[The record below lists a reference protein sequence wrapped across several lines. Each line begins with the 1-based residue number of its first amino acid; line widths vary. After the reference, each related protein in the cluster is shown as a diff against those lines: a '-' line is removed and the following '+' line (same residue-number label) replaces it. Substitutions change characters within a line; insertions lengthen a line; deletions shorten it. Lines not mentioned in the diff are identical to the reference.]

1 MHTVHMI
8 LETKSPFPGCDP
20 YLQRRWESCHT
31 QMVVAFGELL
41 RGKLPSDL
49 RPRIE
54 SRVFIE
60 ETDASGFARSSFVKP
75 DAFVVEYPRGY
86 PPPRVETSRVSE
98 GSDEGDTL
106 VADPIEFATVP
117 VEMKEHYIN
126 IVDVTDGERIIT
138 SIEILSPANKAA
150 GPGFD
155 RFRKKQDTMRA
166 GGVSLVEID
175 LIRGGLRAISV
186 PAIFKDAGPEIL
198 YRVAVL
204 PAWRPGSGE
213 LYALTLRHRLP
224 VINLPLRRTDPTLS
238 LDLQAMH
245 DIAYDRGEFAVDV
258 DYRKEPEPP
267 LGTEDA
273 AWSDRLL
280 KAKRLR

>member
-1 MHTVHMI
+1 
-8 LETKSPFPGCDP
+8 
-20 YLQRRWESCHT
+20 
-31 QMVVAFGELL
+31 MVSAVRDLL
-41 RGKLPSDL
+41 RGRLPSSL

-60 ETDASGFARSSFVKP
+60 ETDPAGLTRTAIVRP

-86 PPPRVETSRVSE
+86 PQPQVKLSQVESIE
-98 GSDEGDTL
+98 DGGTL
-106 VADPIEFATVP
+106 VAEPIEFSTIP
-117 VEMKEHYIN
+117 VEMKEHYID
-126 IVDVTDGERIIT
+126 IVDVTDGERIVT
-138 SIEILSPANKAA
+138 SIEVLSPANKAA

-155 RFRKKQDTMRA
+155 QFRKKQDTMRA

-175 LIRGGLRAISV
+175 LIRGGLRAISA
-186 PAIFKDAGPEIL
+186 PAMFKDAGPEIL

-204 PAWRPGSGE
+204 PAWKPGSGE
-213 LYALTLRHRLP
+213 LYAMTLRHRLP
-224 VINLPLRRTDPTLS
+224 VINLPLRRTDPPLS

-267 LGTEDA
+267 LSTEDA

-280 KAKRLR
+280 KAKGLR

>member
-1 MHTVHMI
+1 MT
-8 LETKSPFPGCDP
+8 LQTKSPFPGCDP

-41 RGKLPSDL
+41 RGRLPSTL

-54 SRVFIE
+54 ARVFIE
-60 ETDASGFARSSFVKP
+60 ETDAAGLTRTSIVKP

-86 PPPRVETSRVSE
+86 PSPRLETPASSE
-98 GSDEGDTL
+98 TAGTGESDTL
-106 VADPIEFATVP
+106 VAEPIEFATIP
-117 VEMKEHYIN
+117 VEMKEHYID
-126 IVDVTDGERIIT
+126 IVDVTDGERIVT

-155 RFRKKQDTMRA
+155 QFRKKQDTMRA

-175 LIRGGLRAISV
+175 LIRGGLRAISAPSV
-186 PAIFKDAGPEIL
+186 FNDAGPEIL

-204 PAWRPGSGE
+204 PAWTPGSGE

-224 VINLPLRRTDPTLS
+224 VINLPLRRTDPPLS

-245 DIAYDRGEFAVDV
+245 DIAYDRGEFAIDL
-258 DYRKEPEPP
+258 DYRKEPIPP
-267 LGTEDA
+267 LSSKDT
-273 AWSDRLL
+273 AWADKLL
-280 KAKRLR
+280 KARELR